1 MSILYRTLIA
11 SLLICALAPRAN
23 SNSTANED
31 VVALRETVI
40 ALAGDR
46 DLKSTLD
53 SFALSQVR
61 LVGANDPTWRQDNPN
76 WAPVENL
83 VRDDL
88 NRDVGVVIVAQQ
100 RDIADRWDRALST
113 HLTSGQTHQLVKFYR
128 SELGQ
133 RYLGFQKQLKG
144 LQLGGASAVVANLV
158 SGDRKQAPDA
168 SSQVEARKRVATLS
182 WVVMI
187 FPALTTGTNQTS
199 NPAAT
204 KIVNDMMVDAL
215 AKARGRELDELGA
228 EYGKDLPAFAAFQGS
243 PEAKALIT
251 VYGVVAQELQSDP
264 TAPQIG
270 FAAALRRSVEQHM
283 PEWKAAYE
291 AGRASAQ

>member
-1 MSILYRTLIA
+1 MTQHEFG
-11 SLLICALAPRAN
+11 
-23 SNSTANED
+23 ED

-113 HLTSGQTHQLVKFYR
+113 HLTSGQT
-128 SELGQ
+128 
-133 RYLGFQKQLKG
+133 
-144 LQLGGASAVVANLV
+144 
-158 SGDRKQAPDA
+158 P
-168 SSQVEARKRVATLS
+168 SSIVRS
-182 WVVMI
+182 WVSDI
-187 FPALTTGTNQTS
+187 LAFRS
-199 NPAAT
+199 N
-204 KIVNDMMVDAL
+204 
-215 AKARGRELDELGA
+215 
-228 EYGKDLPAFAAFQGS
+228 S
-243 PEAKALIT
+243 
-251 VYGVVAQELQSDP
+251 
-264 TAPQIG
+264 
-270 FAAALRRSVEQHM
+270 
-283 PEWKAAYE
+283 
-291 AGRASAQ
+291 RACN